1 VRGLWYFFGIV
12 IAAGIFSGIAGLGL
26 GYVGGVLWEQIH
38 RHRRHERLKAKAVA
52 EAQSAPSTVV
62 EPRGD
67 DLELPK
73 LKLVSVDSSDL
84 PDLNGRSISA
94 VKFLAGSILVEMG
107 VTRLEF
113 RGNPL
118 IVCGSQRTRFPD
130 VGSRDA
136 LCSLIG
142 DKVESVRAPSPERV
156 EIHFMSGCELIIPR
170 NAVAVA

>member
-38 RHRRHERLKAKAVA
+38 RHRRHERLKAKAIA
-52 EAQSAPSTVV
+52 ESHLGSSMIV
-62 EPRGD
+62 EPRVPV
-67 DLELPK
+67 ELPK
-73 LKLVSVDSSDL
+73 LKLVSVDSPGL
-84 PDLNGRSISA
+84 PDLSGRSITA
-94 VKFLAGSILVEMG
+94 VKFLSNAIAVELG
-107 VTRLEF
+107 VMRMEL

-118 IVCGSQRTRFPD
+118 IVCGSQRSRFPD
-130 VGSRDA
+130 AGSRDA

-142 DKVESVRAPSPERV
+142 DRVDSVRAPSPERV

-170 NAVAVA
+170 SAVAVA